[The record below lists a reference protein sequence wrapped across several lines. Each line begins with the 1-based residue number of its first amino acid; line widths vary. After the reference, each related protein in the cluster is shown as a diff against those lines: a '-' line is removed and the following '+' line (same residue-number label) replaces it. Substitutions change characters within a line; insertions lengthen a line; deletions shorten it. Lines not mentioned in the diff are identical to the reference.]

1 MKNAINESLM
11 EIGYPEKYISG
22 AQAIKALC
30 SIVVN
35 RLNFNSIT
43 NKLNIAGKTRSNTFS
58 AEELMSYGAKL
69 IYLLRTYFTGEEIS
83 FLISAKSSTTGQS
96 ESYLVPQSII
106 LQNLSKVKGWAIGLQ
121 YNLLQDAFTQ
131 ANKFS
136 SEVQKIQR
144 KNEWNR
150 VLQLS
155 EFLYI
160 PGKNIHKIAIK
171 TKKGKVH
178 WAYQN
183 QKKDN
188 QIYAYYT
195 KSQPIY
201 YYNLS
206 GGNTQQDC
214 QYFNK
219 GWLWEWYNSILL
231 GASEEK
237 YFATT
242 LALQH
247 GSIAPI
253 IQSADNVAGTRAGDF
268 MTAYNV
274 QIQAKYN
281 NQKIISY
288 NNIKTLLYQLNLD
301 LEQFIMANSQEQ
313 AQVRI
318 LNTIK
323 NNFIDPAALMGNQ
336 LAEKTIEDLLI
347 KLY

>member
-1 MKNAINESLM
+1 MKNAINESLA
-11 EIGYPEKYISG
+11 EIGYPEKYVSG

-58 AEELMSYGAKL
+58 AEELMSYGTKL

-83 FLISAKSSTTGQS
+83 FLINAKSSETGQS
-96 ESYLVPQSII
+96 ESYLVPQSVV

-121 YNLLQDAFTQ
+121 YDLLQDAFTQ
-131 ANKFS
+131 ANEFS
-136 SEVQKIQR
+136 SMIQKIQR

-155 EFLYI
+155 EFLY
-160 PGKNIHKIAIK
+160 KSEDVHKIAFK

-188 QIYAYYT
+188 QIYAYYAGEW
-195 KSQPIY
+195 PVY
-201 YYNLS
+201 YYNL
-206 GGNTQQDC
+206 GDGNSQKDF

-242 LALQH
+242 LALQND
-247 GSIAPI
+247 SIAPI
-253 IQSADNVAGTRAGDF
+253 IQPLDNTAGTRAGDF
-268 MTAYNV
+268 MTAYNA

-323 NNFIDPAALMGNQ
+323 NNFIDPAALIGNQ